1 MAVKDMYIVHLKPD
15 QTKSVPERID
25 EWGVGSQN
33 GHQAVDITS
42 HQPTRG
48 RNSVFKPHPPTKQN
62 SLGRFRDSFLGNTVR
77 EDSAFWS

>member
-1 MAVKDMYIVHLKPD
+1 MRRTTNKSIHLMLGNQYCLRRRFKHLLKNSLMAVKDMYIVHLKPD

-33 GHQAVDITS
+33 GHQELYITS

-48 RNSVFKPHPPTKQN
+48 RNSV
-62 SLGRFRDSFLGNTVR
+62 L
-77 EDSAFWS
+77 